1 MKMWFHKNKNGY
13 TLVEI
18 LIAIVISMI
27 LIIAASASY
36 VAQNRSYVAQESVSE
51 VNTQSKISHD
61 LIAGEIRSAGFGT
74 PNDMNLNPINGMTT
88 IITPLDNTATSDALT
103 IVGGF
108 RILGTVWPFG
118 TGPGIACPATI
129 PLGSNIVTVIYAG
142 TERPNTTDKSFISID
157 GIEFKTIQ
165 AVTGNAITLD
175 SALSLEFPLA
185 DTDGNGT
192 CDTGR
197 PIYLVEDS
205 TFCVDGSQTLRRIRR
220 NAVAANCTPI
230 ASSDNDAIAEHIE
243 DLQFAY
249 AVDANNDGQV
259 DDLNGD
265 GTITDVDF
273 VNGAAVANWA
283 TIRSIRLSILARSD
297 KPDPNFALLG
307 MPPAAVENRNH
318 AQIADNFRRRW
329 WQSIIRMRND

>member
-1 MKMWFHKNKNGY
+1 MKMCCHKNNNGY
-13 TLVEI
+13 TLIEI
-18 LIAIVISMI
+18 LIAIVISLI
-27 LIIAASASY
+27 LIMAASATY
-36 VAQNRSYVAQESVSE
+36 VAQSRSYVAQESVSE

-61 LIAGEIRSAGFGT
+61 LIAGEIKSAGFGT
-74 PNDMNLNPINGMTT
+74 PTDMNINPVNGLTT
-88 IITPLDNTATSDALT
+88 IVTPVDNTTSSDVLT

-108 RILGTVWPFG
+108 RMIGTMWPFG

-129 PLGSNIVTVIYAG
+129 PLGSNIVTITYSG
-142 TERPNTTDKSFISID
+142 TERPNTTDKRFISID
-157 GIEFKTIQ
+157 GIEFKTVQ

-175 SALSLEFPLA
+175 SALSLEFPLV

-205 TFCVDGSQTLRRIRR
+205 TFCVDGNQTLRRIRR
-220 NAVAANCTPI
+220 NAGTANCTAI

-249 AVDANNDGQV
+249 AVDANSDGQV

-265 GTITDVDF
+265 SAITDADF
-273 VNGAAVANWA
+273 INGAAVADFS
-283 TIRSIRLSILARSD
+283 TIKSIRINILARTD
-297 KPDPNFALLG
+297 KADPNYALLG
-307 MPPAAVENRNH
+307 MPPAVVENRNH
-318 AQIADNFRRRW
+318 AQVADNFRRRW
-329 WQSIIRMRND
+329 WQSIIRIRNQ